1 MADLKFT
8 DASASAGEIAAV
20 DAVLGDER
28 ALVFEHARLVRGGTK
43 RRHRLR
49 HMLLPALHALQNEAG
64 WISPGGLNYVS
75 EELQVPPAE
84 AYGVASF
91 YEMFRVDEAPG
102 HDEPVTH
109 VCVDGPCRALSGA
122 RIAAVEAEGGHVH
135 ESPCLGQCERP
146 PAVFIQGR
154 RGPDIVEADA
164 DPYMR
169 PQQNSDGL
177 RLLHR
182 LGVVDPNS
190 LESYRQH
197 GGYTALAKAIELGP
211 DAVLTALSD
220 SGLSGRGGAA
230 FPTGFKWSAV
240 RDAEGDTKHV
250 VANAD
255 ESEPGTF
262 KDRTIMENDPFALI
276 EAMTIAGVAIGAE
289 NGWIYIRGEYPL
301 ATARIENAINEA
313 RSAGLLGASVAGS
326 DAAFDIEVR
335 RGAGAYI
342 CGEETALFNSIEGFR
357 GEPRNKPPYPTTHGL
372 FNQPTAINNPET
384 LLNVLPIVL
393 DGADAYRSIGTEN
406 SPGTR
411 LFCLSGAITDPGTY
425 ELPFGTTLG
434 ELLEV
439 AGGVTGE
446 LHAVLLGGAAGSFV
460 TPESL
465 DLALTL
471 EDTRA
476 AGTTLGS
483 GVVMVF
489 DTSTDL
495 TDMCTRIA
503 EFFKNESCG
512 QCVPCR
518 VGAVRQHEMM
528 VELRSKNGVGLAP
541 DKRQLHADMN
551 SAMADASICGLG
563 HTAGSAIA
571 SALALG
577 LIGESS

>member
-1 MADLKFT
+1 
-8 DASASAGEIAAV
+8 
-20 DAVLGDER
+20 
-28 ALVFEHARLVRGGTK
+28 
-43 RRHRLR
+43 
-49 HMLLPALHALQNEAG
+49 MLLPALHALQNEAG

-91 YEMFRVDEAPG
+91 YELFRVDEAPD
-102 HDEPVTH
+102 HDGAVTH
-109 VCVDGPCRALSGA
+109 ICVDGPCRAGSA
-122 RIAAVEAEGGHVH
+122 EAIAAVEADGGHVH

-154 RGPDIVEADA
+154 RGPDVVEADA
-164 DPYMR
+164 ATYVR
-169 PQQNSDGL
+169 PQTSNDGL

-182 LGVVDPNS
+182 LGVVDPHS
-190 LESYRQH
+190 LTSYQEH
-197 GGYTALAKAIELGP
+197 GGYSALGKALEIGS
-211 DAVLTALSD
+211 DAVLQALSD

-230 FPTGFKWSAV
+230 FPTGFKWSGV
-240 RDAEGDTKHV
+240 RDAEGDAKHI

-262 KDRTIMENDPFALI
+262 KDRTIMENDPFSLI
-276 EAMTIAGVAIGAE
+276 EAMTIAAVTTGAT
-289 NGWIYIRGEYPL
+289 NGWVYIRGEYPL
-301 ATARIENAINEA
+301 ATARIENAINQA
-313 RSAGLLGASVAGS
+313 RSAGLLGNDVAGS
-326 DAAFDIEVR
+326 GMAFDIEVR

-342 CGEETALFNSIEGFR
+342 CGEETALFNSLEGFR

-393 DGADAYRSIGTEN
+393 DGADVYRSIGTQD

-411 LFCLSGAITDPGTY
+411 LFCLSGAVGLPGTY
-425 ELPFGTTLG
+425 EMPFGTTLG
-434 ELLEV
+434 ELLDV
-439 AGGVTGE
+439 AGGIQGE
-446 LHAVLLGGAAGSFV
+446 LQAVLLGGAAGSFV
-460 TPESL
+460 TADSL
-465 DLALTL
+465 DLPLTL

-489 DTSTDL
+489 NTTTDL
-495 TDMCTRIA
+495 TDMCSRIA

-528 VELRSKNGVGLAP
+528 VELKAKNGIGLSP
-541 DKRQLHADMN
+541 VKRQLHDDMAR
-551 SAMADASICGLG
+551 AMADASICGLG
-563 HTAGSAIA
+563 HTAAAAVA

-577 LIGESS
+577 LIGEST

>member
-1 MADLKFT
+1 
-8 DASASAGEIAAV
+8 
-20 DAVLGDER
+20 
-28 ALVFEHARLVRGGTK
+28 
-43 RRHRLR
+43 
-49 HMLLPALHALQNEAG
+49 MLLPALHALQNESG
-64 WISPGGLNYVS
+64 WISRGGLNYVA

-91 YEMFRVDEAPG
+91 YEMFRVDEAPD
-102 HDEPVTH
+102 HDGPVTH
-109 VCVDGPCRALSGA
+109 VCIDGPCRAVSA
-122 RIAAVEAEGGHVH
+122 DAIAAVKAAGGHVH

-146 PAVFIQGR
+146 PGLFIQGR
-154 RGPDIVEADA
+154 RAPDVVQADA
-164 DPYMR
+164 DPYVR

-190 LESYRQH
+190 LTSYREH
-197 GGYTALAKAIELGP
+197 GGYQALTKAIEMGADDILAALG
-211 DAVLTALSD
+211 D

-240 RDAEGDTKHV
+240 RDAEGDTKHI

-262 KDRTIMENDPFALI
+262 KDRTVMENDPFALV
-276 EAMTIAGVAIGAE
+276 EAMTIAAVATGAE

-301 ATARIENAINEA
+301 ATARTENAINECRA
-313 RSAGLLGASVAGS
+313 AGLLGADVAGS
-326 DAAFDIEVR
+326 GMAFDIEVR

-357 GEPRNKPPYPTTHGL
+357 GEPRNKPPFPTTHGL

-393 DGADAYRSIGTEN
+393 EGAGAYRAIGTEG

-411 LFCLSGAITDPGTY
+411 LFCLSGAIANPGTY
-425 ELPFGTTLG
+425 EMPFGTTLG
-434 ELLEV
+434 ELLDV
-439 AGGVTGE
+439 AGGVVGD
-446 LHAVLLGGAAGSFV
+446 LQAVLLGGAAGSFV
-460 TPESL
+460 TPQSL
-465 DLALTL
+465 DLPLTL

-489 DTSTDL
+489 NTTTNL

-528 VELRSKNGVGLAP
+528 VELKSKNGIGLAP
-541 DKRQLHADMN
+541 EKRQLHDDMAR
-551 SAMADASICGLG
+551 AMADASICGLG
-563 HTAGSAIA
+563 HTAASAVA

>member
-8 DASASAGEIAAV
+8 DETPSQAEKDAV

-28 ALVFEHARLVRGGTK
+28 GLVRVSKRMVRGGTA

-64 WISPGGLNYVS
+64 WISKGGLNYLC

-91 YEMFRVDEAPG
+91 YELFRVEAPD
-102 HDEPVTH
+102 HDGPVTH
-109 VCVDGPCRALSGA
+109 ICVDGPCRAGSSDA
-122 RIAAVEAEGGHVH
+122 IASVKAAGGHVH

-154 RGPDIVEADA
+154 RGPDVVAADDA
-164 DPYMR
+164 PFVR
-169 PQQNSDGL
+169 PQASNDGL

-182 LGVVDPNS
+182 LGVVDPDS
-190 LESYRQH
+190 LTSYRHH
-197 GGYTALAKAIELGP
+197 GGYVALTKALDMGA

-220 SGLSGRGGAA
+220 AGLSGRGGAA
-230 FPTGFKWSAV
+230 FPTGFKWRAV
-240 RDAEGDTKHV
+240 RDAEGDTKHI

-262 KDRTIMENDPFALI
+262 KDRTIMEQDPFSLI
-276 EAMTIAGVAIGAE
+276 ESMTIAAVTTGAT
-289 NGWIYIRGEYPL
+289 NGWVYIRGEYPL
-301 ATARIENAINEA
+301 ATARVENAIIEA
-313 RSAGLLGASVAGS
+313 RAAGLLGANVAGS
-326 DAAFDIEVR
+326 GKAFDIEVR

-393 DGADAYRSIGTEN
+393 DGADAYRSIGTEG

-411 LFCLSGAITDPGTY
+411 LFCLSGAVGVPGTY
-425 ELPFGTTLG
+425 ELPFGTTLR

-439 AGGVTGE
+439 AGGVQGD
-446 LHAVLLGGAAGSFV
+446 LQAVLLGGAAGSFV
-460 TPESL
+460 TPASL

-489 DTSTDL
+489 NTTTDL

-528 VELRSKNGVGLAP
+528 VELRSKNDAGLAP
-541 DKRQLHADMN
+541 AKRQLHDDMAR
-551 SAMADASICGLG
+551 AMADASICGLG
-563 HTAGSAIA
+563 HTAASAVA
-571 SALALG
+571 SALTLG
-577 LIGESS
+577 LIGESV